1 MPLSHDRFEV
11 NEAWIAFRVND
22 SFLFIQSEPYD
33 MYVLMDAYSTYVLS
47 FALSKVVDEGPS
59 DDNIA
64 QLLDTAFAVKNEY
77 ARKIMMA
84 EGDPAVVAFKRH
96 AKKHGMLFETV
107 SQADLE
113 PLTEEVKV
121 SFAEDFL
128 KRAGLDGSGEDAFK
142 QNEWRLEIGQS
153 VRVLDGTTC
162 PDAEQF
168 DIGGWQGR
176 IFEIE
181 DDGLVGIAWDSVT
194 LADMPQEFVLQ
205 SIEEDL
211 DWASIYLG
219 SYEVRPTSARDS
231 EADVRRAMRE
241 VEERYYWYKFGPE
254 GRVIESV
261 LKLAGSDYEPDIL
274 PVWDEFLRKKLA
286 LPFSAF
292 VAEYQAEGDLQEGD
306 EVAVLNIEPFDE
318 DFGTMVA
325 CERDGKKSTLPL
337 TDLDTDGENAKYAN
351 AYRIWFSESF

>member
-1 MPLSHDRFEV
+1 MSLSHDQFKA
-11 NEAWIAFRVND
+11 NEAWIAFRVNE
-22 SFLFIQSEPYD
+22 SFLFVQSEPYD

-47 FALSKVVDEGPS
+47 FALSKVVDEGPL
-59 DDNIA
+59 DDNIE
-64 QLLDTAFAVKNEY
+64 QLLDTAFSVKNEY

-84 EGDPAVVAFKRH
+84 EGDPALGAFRRL
-96 AKKHGMLFETV
+96 AKKRGIPFETF

-113 PLTEEVKV
+113 PLTEVVKD

-128 KRAGLDGSGEDAFK
+128 KRAGLDENGADALG
-142 QNEWRLEIGQS
+142 QDEWRKEIGQS

-194 LADMPQEFVLQ
+194 LTEMSQEFVLQ

-211 DWASIYLG
+211 DWATIYLG
-219 SYEVRPTSARDS
+219 SYEVRPADARDS
-231 EADVRRAMRE
+231 EADVRRAIRKM
-241 VEERYYWYKFGPE
+241 EEHYYWYKFGPE

-261 LKLAGSDYEPDIL
+261 LELSGSDYEPDIL
-274 PVWDEFLRKKLA
+274 PIWDEFLRGKLVV
-286 LPFSAF
+286 PFRAF

-306 EVAVLNIEPFDE
+306 QVTVLNIEPFDE

-325 CERDGKKSTLPL
+325 CERGGKKSTLPL
-337 TDLDTDGENAKYAN
+337 TDLDADGENAKYAN